1 MTLFGSKKTIKLKI
15 HRTRLLS
22 HMFLNLIMRKNGK
35 KFEKQLI
42 DLVKILNK
50 LNKSVIFKLHPI
62 KNSKYY
68 RVILS
73 KYAKFKWYE
82 SKKNLIEIT
91 QNCLCLITHP
101 YSAAGFDSY

>member
-1 MTLFGSKKTIKLKI
+1 M
-15 HRTRLLS
+15 
-22 HMFLNLIMRKNGK
+22 
-35 KFEKQLI
+35 I

-101 YSAAGFDSY
+101 YSAAGFDFLLTLLLFYNYGQLLIENLMLPQVMKN